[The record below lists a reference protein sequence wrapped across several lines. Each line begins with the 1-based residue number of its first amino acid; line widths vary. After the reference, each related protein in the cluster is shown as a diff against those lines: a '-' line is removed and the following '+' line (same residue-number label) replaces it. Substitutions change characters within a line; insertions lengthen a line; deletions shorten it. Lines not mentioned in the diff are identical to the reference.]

1 MLENEELQAI
11 QEMDFETAFEALQEN
26 VKELEGE
33 GLSLEES
40 LKRYQRGQA
49 LARHCAELL
58 ERAELQVRT
67 LAMDATQP
75 IETED

>member
-11 QEMDFETAFEALQEN
+11 QEMDFETAFESLQEN

-75 IETED
+75 IETEE

>member
-1 MLENEELQAI
+1 MLESEELQAI

-26 VKELEGE
+26 VKKLEGE
-33 GLSLEES
+33 ELSLEDA
-40 LKRYQRGQA
+40 LNQYQRGQA

-58 ERAELQVRT
+58 EKAELQVRT

-75 IETED
+75 IETEE

>member
-1 MLENEELQAI
+1 MLENDELQAI
-11 QEMDFETAFEALQEN
+11 QEMDFETAFESLQEN

-75 IETED
+75 IETEE

>member
-75 IETED
+75 IETEE

>member
-11 QEMDFETAFEALQEN
+11 QEMDFEKAFEALQEN

-67 LAMDATQP
+67 LAMEATQP
-75 IETED
+75 IETEE